1 MKEKLSVLAILV
13 CCISLFTGCN
23 DHQKKVNK
31 TVEIPQALQNF
42 ISTKYPKAT
51 VLKFDQEK
59 KGTEVDIKD
68 KDINKEVVFN
78 DKNEWISTKWDTRP
92 EDAIS

>member
-42 ISTKYPKAT
+42 ISTKYP
-51 VLKFDQEK
+51 
-59 KGTEVDIKD
+59 
-68 KDINKEVVFN
+68 
-78 DKNEWISTKWDTRP
+78 
-92 EDAIS
+92 